1 MSSLFQWGFPSLS
14 DLSAHPGLVEAEI
27 TVLDGRD
34 VVERVDGQVLRLDDF
49 ELLIV
54 MKIKQLGEML
64 FFTVMCSP
72 TKRLELLIVMK
83 TKQIV

>member
-1 MSSLFQWGFPSLS
+1 M
-14 DLSAHPGLVEAEI
+14 
-27 TVLDGRD
+27 
-34 VVERVDGQVLRLDDF
+34 ERVDGQVLRLDDF

-83 TKQIV
+83 IEQIV